1 MENSISEKIDKMMH
15 ILVTLEHRVGELESL
30 VMDRSYLRPSF
41 VESSPAQRSF
51 VTLVDRILD
60 NILQSGFKKAE
71 MWIMGYFDQA
81 RIDKLKPILEKG
93 TKVKII
99 SPELN
104 LSKSQDKSNLD
115 ALKRMKKYGAEVRI
129 HPMLHARIFYIERDG
144 SSEVVIGSGDIKS
157 DCLGGK
163 RFDAGI
169 RSNHPEII
177 ADTIGFFSRV
187 WNDDGAIELS
197 EIGKK

>member
-1 MENSISEKIDKMMH
+1 M
-15 ILVTLEHRVGELESL
+15 
-30 VMDRSYLRPSF
+30 
-41 VESSPAQRSF
+41 
-51 VTLVDRILD
+51 ILD
-60 NILQSGFKKAE
+60 NILQSGFRNVE
-71 MWIMGYFDQA
+71 LWIMGYFDQA

-99 SPELN
+99 SPDLN
-104 LSKSQDKSNLD
+104 LNKSQDKSNLD
-115 ALKRMKKYGAEVRI
+115 ALKRMEKYGAEVRI
-129 HPMLHARIFYIERDG
+129 HPMLHARIFYVLRDG

-177 ADTIGFFSRV
+177 AETMSFFSRV
-187 WNDDGAIELS
+187 WDDDGAIKLS
-197 EIGKK
+197 EIDKK